1 MDYRIRRGQ
10 RDDAESLTR
19 VHLAS
24 WRTTYQGMI
33 EDSVFDDMERQI
45 DLRIKKREERFGLSG
60 VSVFVAL
67 SPERRIVG
75 FVEGG
80 PAREKIGV
88 VRPRT
93 FYVKLGARFLKIQSV
108 QIGHQDLD
116 ECAYGWDDLAR

>member
-1 MDYRIRRGQ
+1 MNDMDYRIRRGQ

-80 PAREKIGV
+80 PAREKIGS
-88 VRPRT
+88 
-93 FYVKLGARFLKIQSV
+93 YDQELSMLSSV
-108 QIGHQDLD
+108 LVF
-116 ECAYGWDDLAR
+116 